1 MELEAW
7 IHSFQLTA
15 PLEME
20 HKQNMVMLVAQM
32 FVAGE
37 ESERR
42 RPKATVLTLI
52 GVLPGLA
59 GESGGGAVTYTVIK
73 VVKGGPYHLPRQGL
87 LSCEL
92 LEISG

>member
-1 MELEAW
+1 
-7 IHSFQLTA
+7 
-15 PLEME
+15 
-20 HKQNMVMLVAQM
+20 MLAAQI

-59 GESGGGAVTYTVIK
+59 GESGGEAVICTVIE
-73 VVKGGPYHLPRQGL
+73 VVKRVTYHLPRQWL

-92 LEISG
+92 WQFQADGIQKSFQGQFSIYLYRLSGDHL